1 MDKDTLNK
9 VKITFKWLPHIFF
22 YLIVGIMI
30 GLNDVVRGEFGV
42 SRFYDPSFYS
52 DLFILYGAAVLT
64 LLTTIDIYVEKYIQ
78 TEPRVKELQDG
89 IKYILDKQIE
99 GDFPVFMTEYN
110 MKRKEK
116 EYIHYVNDLID
127 ELDESLGMKD
137 NNKWIYY
144 KGTKTQKKEN
154 KYCIRRDELED
165 MKSKKEIERVVKFT
179 NFKYDRIPETF
190 VKTGTKQKKKTI
202 HGITVESK
210 GRKLFRDLAP
220 RLILGLTWTIL
231 VSSFVW
237 DLVEFDARTLFTVAT
252 KMILI
257 VWNFISAIKY
267 ATYDYG
273 PDKILVDL
281 QMRRDIMVEYVTW
294 KGAEN
299 ANSRTK
305 TNDSGARAGATA
317 G

>member
-1 MDKDTLNK
+1 MDKENTIKNI
-9 VKITFKWLPHIFF
+9 KITFKWLPHIFF
-22 YLIVGIMI
+22 YLIIGIMI

-42 SRFYDPSFYS
+42 SRFFDPSFYS

-78 TEPRVKELQDG
+78 TEPRVKELQSG
-89 IKYILDKQIE
+89 IKYMLDKKIE

-116 EYIHYVNDLID
+116 EYIHHVNELI
-127 ELDESLGMKD
+127 ENLDETLGVKD

-144 KGTKTQKKEN
+144 KGTKAQKAEN
-154 KYCIRRDELED
+154 KYCIKRAELEE

-179 NFKYDRIPETF
+179 NFKFDRIPETF
-190 VKTGTKQKKKTI
+190 VKTGAKQKKKTI

-210 GRKLFRDLAP
+210 GRKLFRDLSP

-257 VWNFISAIKY
+257 VWNFITAIKY

-281 QMRRDIMVEYVTW
+281 QMRRDIMCEYITW
-294 KGAEN
+294 KGEEQCLN
-299 ANSRTK
+299 TTQPKNYPQPSST
-305 TNDSGARAGATA
+305 
-317 G
+317 